1 MLSGMDLLVSRMN
14 RSFMR
19 SIVHWMTLFLMHKV
33 ALALVHDFMWF
44 FVDTVL
50 SFFVVWLIIH

>member
-14 RSFMR
+14 RSFMS

-44 FVDTVL
+44 FVDMVL